1 VPSSAP
7 PPQSRADAGARVTRE
22 RWIEAAVAT
31 FRAGG
36 LAAVRVEAVAR
47 ALGVTKGSFYW
58 HFTDRRALVDAV
70 VARWEAEQTDEV
82 IARTTSGDDA
92 RARLT
97 ALFTEVAARGTDR
110 AGERHLYLE
119 AAGEGVQDAVRR
131 VTARR
136 VEHVATLLAALGLP
150 RDVARAR
157 AVVCLATVVGADQL
171 ADTLPSTPDRRA
183 LVRAALDMALAPA

>member
-1 VPSSAP
+1 M
-7 PPQSRADAGARVTRE
+7 TRE
-22 RWIEAAVAT
+22 EWVEAATAT
-31 FRAGG
+31 FRTGG
-36 LAAVRVEAVAR
+36 LTAVRVEAVAR

-70 VARWEAEQTDEV
+70 VVRWEAEQTDDV

-92 RARLT
+92 GTQLA
-97 ALFTEVAARGTDR
+97 ALFTEVAARGAAR

-136 VEHVATLLAALGLP
+136 VEHVATLLAGLGLP
-150 RDVARAR
+150 RDVAHAR
-157 AVVCLATVVGADQL
+157 AVVCLATAIGADQL
-171 ADTLPSTPDRRA
+171 AGTLPSTPDRRT
-183 LVRAALDMALAPA
+183 LVRAALDMALAPV